1 MMIRTTKTVFCIL
14 ALSSSTLTVAQTT
27 LSLSAGLAASWQST
41 KLSGQRYATHSLFAP
56 SANVAID
63 IPICSQWSI
72 QPALGF
78 IQKGGDFPL
87 DYTGP
92 GSGGQTL
99 RINELELAVR
109 ARYRKTGKR
118 LDTYLALGP
127 YAGFLLS
134 KKITNNGQTTDD
146 NSPYRAAEFG
156 LSLAPGVEMHI
167 KSALLFIEARYL
179 LGITQVNDDSD
190 SPVLVKN
197 RLHSAGLSA
206 GFRFSVGGNKK

>member
-1 MMIRTTKTVFCIL
+1 MIRTTETVLCIL
-14 ALSSSTLTVAQTT
+14 ALSLSTQAVAQTT
-27 LSLSAGLAASWQST
+27 LSLSAGLAASWQTT
-41 KLSGQRYATHSLFAP
+41 KLSSQRYTTHPLFAP
-56 SANVAID
+56 SANIAVD
-63 IPICSQWSI
+63 IPICSQWTI
-72 QPALGF
+72 QPAFGF

-92 GSGGQTL
+92 SAGGYTL
-99 RINELELAVR
+99 RINELEIAVR

-134 KKITNNGQTTDD
+134 KKITNNGQTIDD

-156 LSLAPGVEMHI
+156 LSLAPGIEMHV
-167 KSALLFIEARYL
+167 KTALLFIEAKYL
-179 LGITQVNDDSD
+179 LGITQVNDDAN

-206 GFRFSVGGNKK
+206 GFRWPIGGKKE

>member
-1 MMIRTTKTVFCIL
+1 MIHTTKTVLCIL
-14 ALSSSTLTVAQTT
+14 ALSLSTLAVAQTT
-27 LSLSAGLAASWQST
+27 LSLSAGLAASWQT
-41 KLSGQRYATHSLFAP
+41 TRLSGQRHTTHPTFAP
-56 SANVAID
+56 AANVSVD
-63 IPICSQWSI
+63 IPLSAQWSI

-99 RINELELAVR
+99 RINELEVAVR
-109 ARYRKTGKR
+109 ARYRKTGEHIH
-118 LDTYLALGP
+118 TYLALGP

-134 KKITNNGQTTDD
+134 KKITINGQTTDD
-146 NSPYRAAEFG
+146 YSPYRAAEFG
-156 LSLAPGVEMHI
+156 LSLSPGIEMPV

-179 LGITQVNDDSD
+179 LGITQVNDDAD

-206 GFRFSVGGNKK
+206 GFRFPVGGK